1 MFVKGWRVNEV
12 VNQDTEGRRVGK
24 IRGSVG
30 DVPHLKNCRT
40 DRKLEAEAR
49 VSEERD
55 RNV

>member
-40 DRKLEAEAR
+40 DRKLEAEA
-49 VSEERD
+49 
-55 RNV
+55 